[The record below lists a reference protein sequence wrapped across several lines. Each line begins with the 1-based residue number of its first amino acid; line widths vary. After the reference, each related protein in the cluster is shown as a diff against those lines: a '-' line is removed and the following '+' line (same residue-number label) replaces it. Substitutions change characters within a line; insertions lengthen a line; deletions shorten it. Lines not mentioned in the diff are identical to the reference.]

1 MVVCSLA
8 LIAVMGRGVWASRE
22 AEQDLLDQLKM
33 VEKSRYRFIFPSTQK
48 QKEDLVGNIGG
59 ESGALTQADG
69 NDGGSNYKSNSA
81 QTTAISN
88 QFQAIYPIFR
98 EQVDSTAKG
107 VANAKDEVKRLLKQ
121 VSRFENS
128 VEEGV
133 DNAEESEFNTE
144 ATFRGTMDSWK
155 EDQSE
160 EEKAAKDYA
169 QDIMQIVGDVESGYQ
184 RDSFERE
191 MESKIKKFT
200 KTQIAALMPDGSTG
214 REIGKAQDKLDD
226 TIEEVMSEFDNV
238 VDHIEGLMA
247 NEGESNNGPVTEV
260 ITAMKALQD
269 SGEGSIQ
276 SKLLETQKEVDEIR
290 GIAMSLGRDK
300 TRFIKEAGDVG
311 VALKDGITKIL
322 RMVEHQKET
331 LNDRTNKWKAKADK
345 ATKRQFSV
353 LRKAISLS
361 KKGYRKLEKSIKK
374 EHKTDLKI
382 AKKAVS
388 RVMRKASKWVKRKAK
403 GMRKEFKAF
412 QTTVQRLERKVE
424 MNKERFEDMAKRTN
438 QSVDKSLEKMVAWNE
453 SLNET
458 KNEIEEGMRE
468 QARILKEQKEKEVK
482 ATIKEADDRL
492 ENVEGT
498 MERKISEGEKKMM
511 DAVERG
517 DKENAATAESV
528 EMRYEPV
535 KGVVNNL
542 RKEWKLAAPDMERGA
557 FMESQK
563 KRLVDRQGK
572 QAKTVADSLVA
583 KARSFHEQMLTKF
596 KETAADDRE
605 AFIDKLNGMQKQA
618 SEKSASNVRGFS
630 KWASEK
636 TASMEG
642 TLTAIEDAFSADNSG
657 LVAKRSQTAINGMDQ
672 QVKVLKGRLHKTG
685 TQWLQGTNAFKRALG
700 AAITKAS
707 QMATSI
713 GGEAEQEIGEQ
724 LGDAKVAMLE
734 KLAAR
739 RKMSDAA
746 VKVLDDLADSTE
758 KTWMSDSVRQQ
769 RVINSLDDELRKA
782 QKQAELFSAATA
794 KKRGSLRT
802 EAEKLRE
809 QTRNQKAEDVNLA
822 RSLVD
827 TARHDLRSTVQGV
840 IDEEKKKRNQAVSE
854 AKQKWTRLTVQLP
867 QKTKELDSTLG
878 SIVSAQQDRVADV
891 TRESKKL
898 DTFAEAIANGG
909 KNNAYQ
915 FLKGMDEITS
925 ATVDLWGEVEKGS
938 DEEKALVK
946 AQMEQMKQLMGD
958 SMSQISEKTSKDME
972 YEMKSM
978 NDKIAL
984 VMSNEDMTE
993 EERKAA
999 IKAIQDE
1006 GRQMVMQ
1013 VMMKDAELA
1022 PLTEQYM
1029 SDANEAR
1036 KQESL
1041 ALSEDADIAAAM
1053 GTERGRERVDNAEA
1067 ATAER
1072 KYALQVLA
1080 KGLAEED
1087 RAAAG
1092 GQAELDAMAAQ
1103 DAKDAAVIRQA
1114 AGTLASGVGAALSE
1128 AHSTT
1133 AAAADQGEKNMEFA
1147 KKILNRERSL
1157 IKETKSTVREDQRKL
1172 NIGIER
1178 EKRSESMGVLRVKE
1192 VRRQFVHDLDDL
1204 LDDADNL
1211 SSSVLK
1217 KRISRV
1223 DEMRKEF
1230 KFAFDALEA
1239 TGNKDF
1245 ADMMKKSLAFAKK
1258 VLQNM
1263 VNMKLQ
1269 VYNEMQMNGDASE
1282 TGNMLSQEYMS
1293 LRDKLLKQSALMAEQ
1308 STKLEAALRKKLA
1321 ALGLQG
1327 HLSAEHLG
1335 AFLHQLTFGM
1345 ANSEQ
1350 GGFEHLLADLGKE
1363 FGFAIEA
1370 GDGVGQ
1376 ALGKSFDALSM
1387 KLGASN
1393 DLLRAV
1399 EKKTS
1404 GIAERFKASR
1414 ERIVKNLSKESQF
1427 ATMTDEELAERTRQ
1441 LKALV
1446 ARLSGVEKASS
1457 LVQGDPGSLL
1467 ARAARLS
1474 DRVVEEQH
1482 RRAAARAEQEVLA
1495 REIDTHARA

>member
-1 MVVCSLA
+1 
-8 LIAVMGRGVWASRE
+8 
-22 AEQDLLDQLKM
+22 
-33 VEKSRYRFIFPSTQK
+33 
-48 QKEDLVGNIGG
+48 
-59 ESGALTQADG
+59 
-69 NDGGSNYKSNSA
+69 
-81 QTTAISN
+81 
-88 QFQAIYPIFR
+88 
-98 EQVDSTAKG
+98 
-107 VANAKDEVKRLLKQ
+107 
-121 VSRFENS
+121 
-128 VEEGV
+128 
-133 DNAEESEFNTE
+133 
-144 ATFRGTMDSWK
+144 
-155 EDQSE
+155 
-160 EEKAAKDYA
+160 
-169 QDIMQIVGDVESGYQ
+169 
-184 RDSFERE
+184 
-191 MESKIKKFT
+191 
-200 KTQIAALMPDGSTG
+200 
-214 REIGKAQDKLDD
+214 
-226 TIEEVMSEFDNV
+226 
-238 VDHIEGLMA
+238 
-247 NEGESNNGPVTEV
+247 
-260 ITAMKALQD
+260 
-269 SGEGSIQ
+269 
-276 SKLLETQKEVDEIR
+276 
-290 GIAMSLGRDK
+290 
-300 TRFIKEAGDVG
+300 
-311 VALKDGITKIL
+311 
-322 RMVEHQKET
+322 
-331 LNDRTNKWKAKADK
+331 
-345 ATKRQFSV
+345 
-353 LRKAISLS
+353 
-361 KKGYRKLEKSIKK
+361 
-374 EHKTDLKI
+374 
-382 AKKAVS
+382 
-388 RVMRKASKWVKRKAK
+388 
-403 GMRKEFKAF
+403 
-412 QTTVQRLERKVE
+412 
-424 MNKERFEDMAKRTN
+424 
-438 QSVDKSLEKMVAWNE
+438 
-453 SLNET
+453 
-458 KNEIEEGMRE
+458 
-468 QARILKEQKEKEVK
+468 
-482 ATIKEADDRL
+482 
-492 ENVEGT
+492 
-498 MERKISEGEKKMM
+498 
-511 DAVERG
+511 
-517 DKENAATAESV
+517 
-528 EMRYEPV
+528 
-535 KGVVNNL
+535 
-542 RKEWKLAAPDMERGA
+542 
-557 FMESQK
+557 
-563 KRLVDRQGK
+563 
-572 QAKTVADSLVA
+572 
-583 KARSFHEQMLTKF
+583 
-596 KETAADDRE
+596 
-605 AFIDKLNGMQKQA
+605 
-618 SEKSASNVRGFS
+618 
-630 KWASEK
+630 
-636 TASMEG
+636 
-642 TLTAIEDAFSADNSG
+642 
-657 LVAKRSQTAINGMDQ
+657 MDQ
-672 QVKVLKGRLHKTG
+672 QVKVLKGRLHKVG

-700 AAITKAS
+700 AAVTKAS

-739 RKMSDAA
+739 RKMADAA
-746 VKVLDDLADSTE
+746 VKVLDDLADSSE

-769 RVINSLDDELRKA
+769 RAITGLGDELSKV
-782 QKQAELFSAATA
+782 QKQTELFSAAT
-794 KKRGSLRT
+794 KKKQEGLR
-802 EAEKLRE
+802 AELEKMRE
-809 QTRNQKAEDVNLA
+809 QSGSQKEADVGLA
-822 RSLVD
+822 RSLVA
-827 TARHDLRSTVQGV
+827 TAKHDLRSTVQGV

-867 QKTKELDSTLG
+867 QKTKELESTLG

-898 DTFAEAIANGG
+898 DTFAESIANGG
-909 KNNAYQ
+909 KSNAYQ

-972 YEMKSM
+972 YEIKSM

-1029 SDANEAR
+1029 SDVTEAR

-1041 ALSEDADIAAAM
+1041 ALSEDADLAAAM
-1053 GTERGRERVDNAEA
+1053 GTERGRERVENAEA

-1080 KGLAEED
+1080 QGLAEED

-1092 GQAELDAMAAQ
+1092 GQAELDAMTAQ

-1114 AGTLASGVGAALSE
+1114 TGTLASGVGAALSE

-1157 IKETKSTVREDQRKL
+1157 IKETKSAVRGDQRKL

-1178 EKRSESMGVLRVKE
+1178 EKRAESMGVLRVKE

-1204 LDDADNL
+1204 LDDAGNL
-1211 SSSVLK
+1211 SSSVLS

-1230 KFAFDALEA
+1230 KFAFDALKA
-1239 TGNKDF
+1239 TGNKDY
-1245 ADMMKKSLAFAKK
+1245 AQLMEKSLAFAKK

-1269 VYNEMQMNGDASE
+1269 VYNELQINGDASE
-1282 TGNMLSQEYMS
+1282 TGDMLSQEYLS
-1293 LRDKLLKQSALMAEQ
+1293 LRDKLLKQSAVMAEQ

-1327 HLSAEHLG
+1327 HLSAEHLA
-1335 AFLHQLTFGM
+1335 AFLHQLMFGM

-1363 FGFAIEA
+1363 FGFAIQA

-1376 ALGKSFDALSM
+1376 ALGKSFDALAM
-1387 KLGASN
+1387 KLVASK

-1446 ARLSGVEKASS
+1446 AA
-1457 LVQGDPGSLL
+1457 
-1467 ARAARLS
+1467 
-1474 DRVVEEQH
+1474 
-1482 RRAAARAEQEVLA
+1482 
-1495 REIDTHARA
+1495 